1 MQKVLPFKILILIVQ
16 NNLCNLRGVSTTP
29 CLTHEGRGGKTRERH
44 HPASKVTTEMSQLI
58 TNTIYRS
65 GIRTTAQFQ
74 ERKGEKMTSGVKH
87 CNHEGEAGGH
97 ARGSNATSKGQ
108 K

>member
-1 MQKVLPFKILILIVQ
+1 MQPQRRIYHPMS
-16 NNLCNLRGVSTTP
+16 NTRG
-29 CLTHEGRGGKTRERH
+29 ERWEDKRERH

-65 GIRTTAQFQ
+65 GISTTVQFQ

-87 CNHEGEAGGH
+87 CNHGGEAGGH